1 MNQANELL
9 DQQAEQLTSL
19 GDLLQAEL
27 DAYKQRNTDKI
38 LDTAEAKQ
46 ALLIKIQALDQS
58 IAQLE
63 NLDELKQ
70 NESFQARVDAI
81 NHQLKEIK
89 VQSTINERVIR
100 TSLNNVTRLKQSI
113 LSLKNADSMTYDK
126 QGQAKTQTLGKG
138 IKA

>member
-1 MNQANELL
+1 MNQANKLL

>member
-70 NESFQARVDAI
+70 SESFQASVDAI

-89 VQSTINERVIR
+89 VQSAINERVIR